1 MLEIERTNKAHLGAW
16 AFATRPKNSKPVPL
30 KSATLAD
37 CCVGFLLAKV
47 VYFYWPTD
55 GFSYFKCWQSFICEG
70 GKGRKEHRE
79 MFSTVDLISCLLTVL
94 KVTA

>member
-1 MLEIERTNKAHLGAW
+1 MSPMQHSQLDVLSLRCWNSSVRTKRTW
-16 AFATRPKNSKPVPL
+16 VFATRTKTSKPVPL

-55 GFSYFKCWQSFICEG
+55 GFSYFKCWQSFIFEG
-70 GKGRKEHRE
+70 KEGERSRE
-79 MFSTVDLISCLLTVL
+79 KCLALFI
-94 KVTA
+94 